1 MKKYIKSDRDMGD
14 SGKRSNWRGCP
25 DIQMI
30 WHGEWSDPD
39 LATEIDGV
47 EYKFNYSDIEDALWD
62 WFLESEGITE
72 KDTYVPGTWNISDEW
87 EKKFDE
93 YCQANAYDYLVD
105 VLYGGYFA
113 EGSTDWKD
121 RY

>member
-1 MKKYIKSDRDMGD
+1 MA
-14 SGKRSNWRGCP
+14 KRHKNWRGCP
-25 DIQMI
+25 DIDMI
-30 WHGEWSDPD
+30 YYNDWADPD
-39 LATEIDGV
+39 LATKIDGV

-62 WFLESEGITE
+62 WFLEAEGITE

-87 EKKFDE
+87 EQKFDE